1 MTAKN
6 QMTNPKIGRK
16 IYNPGAKPRAS
27 FRTLKQQICSDLKG
41 RLEKE
46 RGAEGGERR

>member
-6 QMTNPKIGRK
+6 QMTNPKIGCK

-46 RGAEGGERR
+46 RGAS